1 MYNGRRKEEPVGW
14 KSEGMTSEKAYKIRA
29 ELLKDIESGYC
40 ISLKDRKFQNSHQR
54 FLKENLLKEMDLDM
68 NNFFNEKYLPYV
80 QTKNR
85 KSTWIREKYLFDK
98 WLSPSF
104 GLCPMSQ
111 ISRDSLVRVLNT
123 MQKAGQSNRSQNYA
137 ISLTRQ
143 IFNYAIENDFFDGKN
158 PASKYKFPKEDN
170 RRERYLSDEEVNQIL
185 EALKKRSYNMYLM
198 ALMAADCGLR
208 AGEVFNLTWADINFK
223 NKTLF
228 LKNTKNHKDR
238 YAYMTNRV
246 YEELKN
252 LPQQSVDKYLFQNYK
267 GGKFEHVSRTF
278 ERVIKDLKLN
288 DGITNRKQRVT
299 FHVLR
304 HYYASRLVKKNV
316 PLIVVKELL
325 GHSDIKMTMRYA
337 HLNNEAYKDAI
348 SKLNE
353 V

>member
-1 MYNGRRKEEPVGW
+1 MTKFPYIRTRKSLNHIKGKIDIYYTIRYTINGKRKEEGVGW
-14 KSEGMTSEKAYKIRA
+14 KSEGMTAEKAYKIRA
-29 ELLKDIESGYC
+29 GLLRDIENGYC
-40 ISLKDRKFQNSHQR
+40 ISLKDRIFQNSNQR
-54 FLKENLLKEMDLDM
+54 FFKENILKEMDSDM
-68 NNFFNEKYLPYV
+68 NTFFNEKYLPYV

-85 KSTWIREKYLFDK
+85 KSTWIREKYLFDR

-104 GLCPMSQ
+104 GLSPMSQ

-170 RRERYLSDEEVNQIL
+170 RRERYLFDEEVNQIL

-228 LKNTKNHKDR
+228 LKNTKNHKYDQP
-238 YAYMTNRV
+238 Y
-246 YEELKN
+246 
-252 LPQQSVDKYLFQNYK
+252 Q
-267 GGKFEHVSRTF
+267 GKFSDVLTQYLENQG
-278 ERVIKDLKLN
+278 LKPILN
-288 DGITNRKQRVT
+288 T
-299 FHVLR
+299 
-304 HYYASRLVKKNV
+304 SKKT
-316 PLIVVKELL
+316 LSIE
-325 GHSDIKMTMRYA
+325 
-337 HLNNEAYKDAI
+337 
-348 SKLNE
+348 
-353 V
+353 